1 MKTRILSVFALLAAS
16 VFTLAAADASGKWTA
31 ETQGRNG
38 ATMTNTFDLKAS
50 GAMLTGTMTNQ
61 RGETA
66 LTDGKIDGDNITFT
80 VVMKMGDNERRLN
93 FKGVMSGDTIKF
105 TRSMEGND
113 RVQEFTAKRSAT

>member
-1 MKTRILSVFALLAAS
+1 MKTRILSVFAVLAVS

-31 ETQGRNG
+31 ETPGRDG
-38 ATMTNTFDLKAS
+38 TTMTNTFDLKAS

-66 LTDGKIDGDNITFT
+66 LTDGKIDGDNLTFT

-113 RVQEFTAKRSAT
+113 RVQEFSAKRSAT